1 MLIIWEEYFFIYI
14 IFNDNMNWLGVNCY
28 IYLIYDCF
36 LFYVFWEMNDKI
48 V

>member
-1 MLIIWEEYFFIYI
+1 MLIMWEEYFFIYI
-14 IFNDNMNWLGVNCY
+14 IFNDNMNWLGVYCY

-36 LFYVFWEMNDKI
+36 LFYDFWEMNDNI